1 MKYLTQEWLD
11 ETRSLAADQP
21 ERDGATATIQ
31 YVISGG
37 PDGDVKY
44 SWVVEDGKLLETH
57 LGTIAEPDVTIT
69 APYNEWLRIAQGELD
84 ASAAFMQGIMKVSGD
99 MAKFLQ
105 LLPITQSR
113 EYLDLQAR
121 IRAVTEY

>member
-11 ETRSLAADQP
+11 EARVMAMNQP
-21 ERDGATATIQ
+21 AREGATARIQ

-44 SWVVEDGKLLETH
+44 SWVLEDGKLLESH
-57 LGTIAEPDVTIT
+57 LGTIADPDVTIS
-69 APYNEWLRIAQGELD
+69 APYDEWLKIAQGELD
-84 ASAAFMQGIMKVSGD
+84 TSAAFMQGIMKVAGD
-99 MAKFLQ
+99 MGKFLQ

-113 EYLDLQAR
+113 EYLELQAR
-121 IRAVTEY
+121 IRSVTEY